1 MLPTQPHKDDSH
13 PSHFKAPFRA
23 LTVIGCG
30 LLGGS
35 WLMAAKESNPTLHT
49 RAVDTNAETL
59 QYLLKA
65 QAVDDVSLTL
75 PSQWE
80 PNHLVIIATHL
91 TASLDVLKQLTP
103 LVEND
108 PTIIVS
114 DIGSCKRAIVALG
127 QELLPN
133 QFIGGH
139 PLAGKEVSGVHHATS
154 LLFTGKPY
162 VLCPNEANLTAD
174 YAQRVASL
182 THFIETTLRARVG
195 MQPVETHDRAMA
207 FVSHLPQLYA
217 VVLTQLL
224 SHNRPG
230 ELLAFH
236 GAGMDGHLRLAA
248 SPYEMWHDIVLQN
261 ADNLKEVIGQCK
273 ELLVQLEDQLHC
285 IHTTPTKDPTALL
298 AQWFAS
304 ANTIHQRFHQA
315 KQ

>member
-1 MLPTQPHKDDSH
+1 MLDNPAPHETVPIYRH
-13 PSHFKAPFRA
+13 

-65 QAVDDVSLTL
+65 HVADDVSLTL
-75 PSQWE
+75 PTQWE
-80 PNHLVIIATHL
+80 SNHLVIIATHL
-91 TASLDVLKQLTP
+91 TASLEVLKQLAP
-103 LVEND
+103 LVQHD
-108 PTIIVS
+108 PTLTVS

-133 QFIGGH
+133 QFVGGH
-139 PLAGKEVSGVHHATS
+139 PLAGKEVSGVQNATS
-154 LLFTGKPY
+154 LLFAGKPY
-162 VLCPNEANLTAD
+162 VLCPNVANATPAYAQHIANLK
-174 YAQRVASL
+174 
-182 THFIETTLRARVG
+182 HFIETTLRAGVG
-195 MQPVETHDRAMA
+195 TQTVDTHDRAMA

-224 SHNRPG
+224 AQNRPA

-248 SPYEMWHDIVLQN
+248 SPYDMWHDVVLQN

-273 ELLVQLEDQLHC
+273 ALLAQLETQLNA
-285 IHTTPTKDPTALL
+285 IHTTPTEDANALL
-298 AQWFAS
+298 AQWFTS